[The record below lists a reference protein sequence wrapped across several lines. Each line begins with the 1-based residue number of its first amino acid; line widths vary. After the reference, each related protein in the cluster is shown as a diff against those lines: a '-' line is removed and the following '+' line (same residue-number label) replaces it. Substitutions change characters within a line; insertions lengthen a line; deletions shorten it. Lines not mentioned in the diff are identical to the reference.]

1 MKTTRLLLPTLLAT
15 LFATG
20 SAIAEQYAVLA
31 TTYGP
36 ITIQL
41 DDEKAPISVE
51 NFEAYAKDGFYD
63 NTVFHR
69 VIPDFMI
76 QGGGFDHHGNYPQG
90 IHDKSAH
97 GGIREPIKNEWENGL
112 KNTRGSIAMARL
124 GGQAD
129 SATSQ
134 FFINLKDNGFLD
146 QPRDGAGYA
155 VFGKV
160 ISGMDVVDE
169 IAGVQTVS
177 VGRMANVP
185 AREVLIKTVK
195 MLSRA
200 DAMAYATRAEVT
212 AAEARLESARKALA
226 DAEQAV
232 REAEA
237 ACEEARKKAAGQK
250 AAPKNPS
257 PPKAAPKKAV
267 DLPASTGGKP

>member
-1 MKTTRLLLPTLLAT
+1 MIPSPRIVHLLAT
-15 LFATG
+15 LAICFGLASVVEASRFAV
-20 SAIAEQYAVLA
+20 ID
-31 TTYGP
+31 TTDGP
-36 ITIQL
+36 IVLEL
-41 DDEKAPISVE
+41 DEKKAPISVA
-51 NFEAYAKDGFYD
+51 NFARYAEDGYYD

-200 DAMAYATRAEVT
+200 DAMAYATRAEVA

-237 ACEEARKKAAGQK
+237 ACEEARKKA
-250 AAPKNPS
+250 S
-257 PPKAAPKKAV
+257 

>member
-76 QGGGFDHHGNYPQG
+76 QGGGFDHHGDYPG
-90 IHDKSAH
+90 GLHDKGAH
-97 GGIREPIKNEWENGL
+97 GGMRDPIANEWRNGL
-112 KNTRGSIAMARL
+112 KNTRGSVAMARL

-129 SATSQ
+129 SATCQ
-134 FFINLKDNGFLD
+134 FFINLVDNDFLD
-146 QPRDGAGYA
+146 QPRDGAAYA

-160 ISGMDVVDE
+160 VAGMDVVDR
-169 IAGVQTVS
+169 IGAVKTVRS
-177 VGRMANVP
+177 GRFPNVP
-185 AREVLIKTVK
+185 ASEVKIETV
-195 MLSRA
+195 SIFT
-200 DAMAYATRAEVT
+200 DEAE
-212 AAEARLESARKALA
+212 ASKAFAKLMIPIAEARVAAAEKELEAAKKALEDARK
-226 DAEQAV
+226 
-232 REAEA
+232 
-237 ACEEARKKAAGQK
+237 GQDG
-250 AAPKNPS
+250 S
-257 PPKAAPKKAV
+257 
-267 DLPASTGGKP
+267 